1 MKSTKSLSIGTPG
14 KTPFSFKA
22 RGQVSVQMPAPY
34 MTGLTLLS
42 ATALFL
48 FLYKKKPR
56 NSCGEFA
63 FTVVKLP
70 EYCRRE
76 TIVKR

>member
-22 RGQVSVQMPAPY
+22 RGQVAVEMPAPY
-34 MTGLTLLS
+34 MTGLMLLS

-48 FLYKKKPR
+48 FLYKKKTP
-56 NSCGEFA
+56 
-63 FTVVKLP
+63 K
-70 EYCRRE
+70 
-76 TIVKR
+76 